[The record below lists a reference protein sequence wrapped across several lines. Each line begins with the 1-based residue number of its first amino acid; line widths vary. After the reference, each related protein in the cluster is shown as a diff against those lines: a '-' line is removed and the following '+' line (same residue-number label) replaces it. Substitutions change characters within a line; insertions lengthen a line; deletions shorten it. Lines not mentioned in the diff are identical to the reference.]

1 MISTSRTSAF
11 QISGSAIS
19 SHKNIQ
25 EALWSERDGRA
36 DRKMT
41 TSDGYC
47 HLCQEY
53 RKDHQPAKAL
63 WPDHSAERGQLL
75 LRIYSP
81 ENHGVYPEPLREKN
95 WWLIRE
101 RTASSWQR
109 IWQILQSICL
119 MRKTAA
125 SSWNTLKAREKG
137 NFWMHSVSVMDFPK
151 SRPIQECT
159 KIVGLL
165 RELF

>member
-11 QISGSAIS
+11 QISGSVIS

-81 ENHGVYPEPLREKN
+81 ENHGVYPEPLREKTGDLSEN
-95 WWLIRE
+95 GQPVPDRGYGRYCRAYAWWGRQLLHHGILWRQGRRE
-101 RTASSWQR
+101 ISG
-109 IWQILQSICL
+109 C
-119 MRKTAA
+119 
-125 SSWNTLKAREKG
+125 TLCPLWTFQKAGQYK
-137 NFWMHSVSVMDFPK
+137 NAQK
-151 SRPIQECT
+151 S
-159 KIVGLL
+159 
-165 RELF
+165 